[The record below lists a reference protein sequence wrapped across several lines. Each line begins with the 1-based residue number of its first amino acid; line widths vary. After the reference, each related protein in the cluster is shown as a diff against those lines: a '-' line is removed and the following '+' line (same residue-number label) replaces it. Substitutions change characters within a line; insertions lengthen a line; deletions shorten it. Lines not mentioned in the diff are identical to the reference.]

1 MKKLLRTLAL
11 TAFLLSVPV
20 IVSAAAGGKPGTF
33 TTGDKTFLLNGQP
46 FIVKAAEVHYPR
58 IPRPYWE
65 HRIQMCK
72 ALGMNAVC
80 IYIFWN
86 IHEQQEGQFDFTG
99 NNDVAEFCRL
109 AQKNGLYVI
118 VRPGPYVCAEWE
130 MGGLPW
136 WLLKKKDIK
145 LRERDPYFM
154 ERVKIFEEKVGEQLK
169 PLTIQNGGPIIM
181 IQVENEYGSY
191 GEDKPYVSEI
201 RDCLRGIYGKELSLF
216 QCDWSSN
223 FEKNGLD
230 DLTWTMNFGTGANID
245 DQFRRL
251 GQLRPNAPKM
261 CSEFWSGWFDKW
273 GARHETRPAK
283 DMVEGMD
290 EMLSK
295 GISFSL
301 YMTHGGTSFGHWAGA
316 NSPGFAPD
324 VTSYD
329 YDAPINEYGL
339 VTPKF
344 WELRKMMEKYN
355 DGKKMPAVPKA
366 PMPIITVPKF
376 ELTEFAPLF
385 NGFDWEYANAHSDLF
400 HSDGAPK
407 TFEELDMGWGMVLY
421 STRLPQI
428 DDVKV
433 EGVYP
438 MDEYTC
444 TLNLDAHDFAQVFI
458 DGKYIGKIDRVKN
471 EKSLTLPAI
480 KQGQEL
486 QILVEGM
493 GRINFGRAIKDFK
506 GLVSPPTITATL
518 HSHLGGVDKTEVT
531 FTPNHWENMRIPDDY
546 EVAVKAFDKETEKPT
561 TREYLNQVRIG
572 RGMRYAR
579 QSDDLV
585 FGRGYYRG
593 YFNLKKV
600 GDTFL
605 NFETW
610 GKGQV
615 WVNGHAMG
623 RIWSIGPQ
631 QTLYV
636 PGCWLKK
643 GKNEIIVLDVVG
655 PREAVVWGKAEPEL
669 NKLQLEKSNKHNNI
683 GDKPDLNSATPVV
696 TGAFKAG
703 NGWQTI
709 NFGKTVK
716 GRYLAIECL
725 STQKD
730 GDRVAIAE
738 LYLQGT
744 DGKRI
749 SREPWKTKY
758 ANSEDEA
765 GNRLGDKV
773 FDLQESTY
781 WQTEKGAATPHLLV
795 IDLGSEQ
802 SVKALEYLPR
812 AEQGAPG
819 SVKDFKVYLY

>member
-1 MKKLLRTLAL
+1 MKKLLRTFALA
-11 TAFLLSVPV
+11 ALLMTVPATMQ
-20 IVSAAAGGKPGTF
+20 AATKPGTF

-46 FIVKAAEVHYPR
+46 FVVKAAEVHYPR

-86 IHEQQEGQFDFTG
+86 IHEQKEGQFDFTG

-109 AQKNGLYVI
+109 AQKNGMYVI

-154 ERVKIFEEKVGEQLK
+154 ERVKIFEEKVGEQLA
-169 PLTIQNGGPIIM
+169 PLTIQKGGPIIM

-201 RDCLRGIYGKELSLF
+201 RDCLRSIYGKELSLF

-223 FEKNGLD
+223 FEKNGLP

-245 DQFRRL
+245 NQFRRL
-251 GQLRPNAPKM
+251 GELRPNAPKM

-283 DMVEGMD
+283 DMVDGMD

-339 VTPKF
+339 ATPKY

-355 DGKKMPAVPKA
+355 DGKKLPNVPKA

-376 ELTEFAPLF
+376 ELKEFAPLLSAMTKPV
-385 NGFDWEYANAHSDLF
+385 NGAI
-400 HSDGAPK
+400 K
-407 TFEELDMGWGMVLY
+407 TFEEMDMGWGTMMY
-421 STRLPQI
+421 STRLPEITSQS
-428 DDVKV
+428 VLSG
-433 EGVYP
+433 EF
-438 MDEYTC
+438 
-444 TLNLDAHDFAQVFI
+444 HDFAQVFI
-458 DGKYIGKIDRVKN
+458 DKKYIGKIDRVKN
-471 EKSLTLPAI
+471 EKSLTIPAV
-480 KQGQEL
+480 KKGAEL
-486 QILVEGM
+486 IIIVEGM

-506 GLVSPPTITATL
+506 GIVGNVTLITETDDVEMMLAPKQWMN
-518 HSHLGGVDKTEVT
+518 VA
-531 FTPNHWENMRIPDDY
+531 IPDDY
-546 EVAVKAFDKETEKPT
+546 KTAVKALDMVKGV
-561 TREYLNQVRIG
+561 NDQVTAG
-572 RGMRYAR
+572 KVKGSVPALALT
-579 QSDDLV
+579 Q
-585 FGRGYYRG
+585 GYEGSKKNGDIMKAGYHRG

-615 WVNGHAMG
+615 YVNGHAMG

-631 QTLYV
+631 QTLFV

-643 GKNEIIVLDVVG
+643 GKNEVIVLDVVG
-655 PREAVVWGKAEPEL
+655 PREAVVWGQAEPEL

-683 GDKPDLNSATPVV
+683 GDKPDLNSATPVA
-696 TGAFKAG
+696 TIPAASPAGIITAKPG
-703 NGWQTI
+703 NGWQTFHFK
-709 NFGKTVK
+709 NAAK

-730 GDRVAIAE
+730 NDRVAIAE
-738 LYLQGT
+738 LYLQGQ
-744 DGKRI
+744 DGKRL

-758 ANSEDEA
+758 ANSEDES
-765 GNRLGDKV
+765 GNHLGDKV

-781 WQTEKGAATPHLLV
+781 WQTEKSASAPHLLV

-802 SVKALEYLPR
+802 TVSALEYLPR

-819 SVKDFKVYLY
+819 SIKNFKVYIY

>member
-1 MKKLLRTLAL
+1 MKRLLTIVIFMTIGLASFAIGH
-11 TAFLLSVPV
+11 TFE
-20 IVSAAAGGKPGTF
+20 AGN
-33 TTGDKTFLLNGQP
+33 KTFLLDGQP

-65 HRIQMCK
+65 HRIKMCK
-72 ALGMNAVC
+72 SLGMNAVC

-86 IHEQQEGQFDFTG
+86 IHEQKEGVFDFTG
-99 NNDVAEFCRL
+99 NNDIAEFCRL
-109 AQKNGLYVI
+109 AQKNGMYVI

-154 ERVKIFEEKVGEQLK
+154 ERVKIFEEKVGEQLA
-169 PLTIQNGGPIIM
+169 PLTIQKGGPIIM

-191 GEDKPYVSEI
+191 GEDKPYISEI
-201 RDCLRGIYGKELSLF
+201 RDCLRGIYGKELALF

-230 DLTWTMNFGTGANID
+230 DLVWTMNFGTGANID

-251 GQLRPNAPKM
+251 GELRPNAPKM

-329 YDAPINEYGL
+329 YDAPINEYGQA
-339 VTPKF
+339 TPKF

-366 PMPIITVPKF
+366 PMPIITIPKF
-376 ELTEFAPLF
+376 ELTEFAPILSAMTEPVK
-385 NGFDWEYANAHSDLF
+385 GTL
-400 HSDGAPK
+400 K
-407 TFEELDMGWGMVLY
+407 TFEEMDMGWGTMMY
-421 STRLPQI
+421 STRLPEITSQS
-428 DDVKV
+428 VLTG
-433 EGVYP
+433 EF
-438 MDEYTC
+438 
-444 TLNLDAHDFAQVFI
+444 HDFAQVFI
-458 DGKYIGKIDRVKN
+458 DRKYIGKIDRVKN
-471 EKSLTLPAI
+471 EKSLTIPAV
-480 KQGQEL
+480 KKGAEL
-486 QILVEGM
+486 IIIVEGM

-506 GLVSPPTITATL
+506 GIVGSVTL
-518 HSHLGGVDKTEVT
+518 STETDEAEVVL
-531 FTPNHWENMRIPDDY
+531 TPKNWTNVAIPDDY
-546 EVAVKAFDKETEKPT
+546 ETAVKALDMVKGVNDQVASGKVKGCVPALAFTQGYEGSKKLADIMKP
-561 TREYLNQVRIG
+561 
-572 RGMRYAR
+572 
-579 QSDDLV
+579 
-585 FGRGYYRG
+585 GYHRG

-643 GKNEIIVLDVVG
+643 GKNEIIVLDIVG
-655 PREAVVWGKAEPEL
+655 PKERVVWGQAEPEL

-683 GDKPDLNSATPVV
+683 GDKPDLNSATPVA

-709 NFGKTVK
+709 SFKAPSK

-725 STQKD
+725 STQKEK
-730 GDRVAIAE
+730 DRVAIAE
-738 LYLQGT
+738 LYVQGT
-744 DGKRI
+744 DGKRL
-749 SREPWKTKY
+749 SREPWTTKY
-758 ANSEDEA
+758 ANSEEEN
-765 GNRLGDKV
+765 GNHTGDKV

-781 WQTEKGAATPHLLV
+781 WQTEKGASAPHLLV
-795 IDLGSEQ
+795 IDLGSVQ
-802 SVKALEYLPR
+802 TVKALEYLPR

-819 SVKDFKVYLY
+819 SVKDFRIYLY

>member
-1 MKKLLRTLAL
+1 MKLSRLISILCLSMAML
-11 TAFLLSVPV
+11 TMPATSM
-20 IVSAAAGGKPGTF
+20 AAKNNGGNF
-33 TTGDKTFLLNGQP
+33 TIGKGTFLLNGEP

-65 HRIQMCK
+65 HRIKMCK

-86 IHEQQEGQFDFTG
+86 IHEQAEGQFDFTG

-109 AQKNGLYVI
+109 AQKNGMYVI

-154 ERVKIFEEKVGEQLK
+154 ERVKIFEEKVGEQLA

-181 IQVENEYGSY
+181 VQVENEYGSY

-201 RDCLRGIYGKELSLF
+201 RDCLRGIYGKELALF

-230 DLTWTMNFGTGANID
+230 DLVWTMNFGTGANID
-245 DQFRRL
+245 NQFRRL
-251 GQLRPNAPKM
+251 GELRPDAPKM

-283 DMVEGMD
+283 DMVDGMD

-329 YDAPINEYGL
+329 YDAPINEWGL
-339 VTPKF
+339 ATPKF

-355 DGKKMPAVPKA
+355 GGKKMPAVPKA
-366 PMPIITVPKF
+366 PMPIITIPKF
-376 ELTEFAPLF
+376 ELKEFAPLM
-385 NGFDWEYANAHSDLF
+385 YANGGLNTDGNADDL
-400 HSDGAPK
+400 
-407 TFEELDMGWGMVLY
+407 TFEAHNLGWGYTAYYTM
-421 STRLPQI
+421 LPELP
-428 DDVKV
+428 VSS
-433 EGVYP
+433 ELTA
-438 MDEYTC
+438 EF
-444 TLNLDAHDFAQVFI
+444 HDFAQVFI

-471 EKSLTLPAI
+471 EKSLTIPPTKAGSL
-480 KQGQEL
+480 
-486 QILVEGM
+486 LVIVVEAM

-506 GLVSPPTITATL
+506 GVVGNVTISSKVGKHDVTYSLKGWEKYFVNDKYETAL
-518 HSHLGGVDKTEVT
+518 LAFHRASATENNEYIEG
-531 FTPNHWENMRIPDDY
+531 F
-546 EVAVKAFDKETEKPT
+546 KEDAKMM
-561 TREYLNQVRIG
+561 G
-572 RGMRYAR
+572 
-579 QSDDLV
+579 
-585 FGRGYYRG
+585 GRGYYRG
-593 YFNLKKV
+593 YFNINKV

-615 WVNGHAMG
+615 YVNGHAMG

-631 QTLYV
+631 QTLYI

-643 GKNEIIVLDVVG
+643 GKNEVIVLDVVG
-655 PREAVVWGKAEPEL
+655 PKEPVVWGQDKPEL

-683 GDKPDLNSATPVV
+683 GDKPDLNSQTPIISSQ
-696 TGAFKAG
+696 FKAG

-709 NFGKTVK
+709 TFPQAAK
-716 GRYLAIECL
+716 GRYLAIEIN
-725 STQKD
+725 STQS
-730 GDRVAIAE
+730 GDDVAAIAE

-749 SREPWKTKY
+749 SREPWIAKY
-758 ANSEDEA
+758 ADSENEN
-765 GNRLGDKV
+765 GNHTLDKV
-773 FDLQESTY
+773 YDLQESTY
-781 WQTEKGAATPHLLV
+781 WQTTKGAGFPHLIV
-795 IDLGSEQ
+795 IDLGSVQ
-802 SVKALEYLPR
+802 TVKALEYLPR

-819 SVKDFKVYLY
+819 SVKDYKIFVY

>member
-1 MKKLLRTLAL
+1 MTMKVFKHLAL
-11 TAFLLSVPV
+11 AALLLAIPASMQ
-20 IVSAAAGGKPGTF
+20 AANKPGTF
-33 TTGDKTFLLNGQP
+33 TTGNKTFLLNGQP

-86 IHEQQEGQFDFTG
+86 IHEQQEGVFDFSG

-251 GQLRPNAPKM
+251 GQLRPDAPKM

-329 YDAPINEYGL
+329 YDAPINEYGHA
-339 VTPKF
+339 TPKF
-344 WELRKMMEKYN
+344 WELRKMMAKYN
-355 DGKKMPAVPKA
+355 DGKKLPAVPKA
-366 PMPIITVPKF
+366 PMPIITIPKF
-376 ELTEFAPLF
+376 ELKTFAELLLAP
-385 NGFDWEYANAHSDLF
+385 GKEER
-400 HSDGAPK
+400 GALK
-407 TFEELDMGWGMVLY
+407 TFEEMDMGWGMMLY
-421 STRLPQI
+421 STTLPDIPTQS
-428 DDVKV
+428 VLTA
-433 EGVYP
+433 E
-438 MDEYTC
+438 M
-444 TLNLDAHDFAQVFI
+444 HDFAQVFI
-458 DGKYIGKIDRVKN
+458 NGEYIGKVDRVKN
-471 EKSLTLPAI
+471 EKSLTLPPV
-480 KQGQEL
+480 KKGQKL
-486 QILVEGM
+486 LILVEGM

-506 GLVSPPTITATL
+506 GIVGDVTISAE
-518 HSHLGGVDKTEVT
+518 VDNNEVT
-531 FTPNHWENMRIPDDY
+531 WKPREWWQCATDDSY
-546 EVAVKAFDKETEKPT
+546 ETAVNTLRLTANSNINKATEYTK
-561 TREYLNQVRIG
+561 
-572 RGMRYAR
+572 
-579 QSDDLV
+579 
-585 FGRGYYRG
+585 RGYYRG

-643 GKNEIIVLDVVG
+643 GKNEIIVLDILG
-655 PREAVVWGKAEPEL
+655 PKEAVVWGQAEPEL

-683 GDKPDLNSATPVV
+683 GDKPDLNSATPVA

-709 NFGKTVK
+709 KFDKMSK

-758 ANSEDEA
+758 ANSEDEN
-765 GNRLGDKV
+765 GNHLGDKV

-781 WQTEKGAATPHLLV
+781 WQTEKGASAPHLLV

-802 SVKALEYLPR
+802 SIKALEYLPR

-819 SVKDFKVYLY
+819 SVKNFKIYLY

>member
-1 MKKLLRTLAL
+1 MKTTSVFKTLAL
-11 TAFLLSVPV
+11 AATMSVASATCSLCCRA
-20 IVSAAAGGKPGTF
+20 SAANKPGTF

-99 NNDVAEFCRL
+99 NNDVAEFCRI
-109 AQKNGLYVI
+109 AQKNGMYVI

-136 WLLKKKDIK
+136 WLLKKKDIR

-201 RDCLRGIYGKELSLF
+201 RDCLRGIYGNELSLF

-251 GQLRPNAPKM
+251 GELRPNAPKM

-283 DMVEGMD
+283 DMVDGMD

-329 YDAPINEYGL
+329 YDAPINEYGQA
-339 VTPKF
+339 TPKF
-344 WELRKMMEKYN
+344 WELRKMMGKYTG
-355 DGKKMPAVPKA
+355 GKKMPSVPKA

-376 ELTEFAPLF
+376 ELKEFAPF
-385 NGFDWEYANAHSDLF
+385 MTAMTKPVG
-400 HSDGAPK
+400 GAPK
-407 TFEELDMGWGMVLY
+407 TFEEMDMGWGTMMY
-421 STRLPQI
+421 STRLPEISSQS
-428 DDVKV
+428 VLSG
-433 EGVYP
+433 EF
-438 MDEYTC
+438 
-444 TLNLDAHDFAQVFI
+444 HDFAQVFI
-458 DGKYIGKIDRVKN
+458 DKKYIGKIDRVKN
-471 EKSLTLPAI
+471 EKSLTIPAV
-480 KQGQEL
+480 KKGSEL
-486 QILVEGM
+486 IIIVEGM

-506 GLVSPPTITATL
+506 GIVGNVTL
-518 HSHLGGVDKTEVT
+518 TTETDDVEMVL
-531 FTPNHWENMRIPDDY
+531 TPKQWMNVAIPDDY
-546 EVAVKAFDKETEKPT
+546 QTAVKALDMVKGVNDQVAAGKVKGSVPALAFTQGYEGSKELGDIMKP
-561 TREYLNQVRIG
+561 
-572 RGMRYAR
+572 
-579 QSDDLV
+579 
-585 FGRGYYRG
+585 GYHRG
-593 YFNLKKV
+593 YFNLSKV

-615 WVNGHAMG
+615 YVNGHAMG

-631 QTLYV
+631 QTLYI

-643 GKNEIIVLDVVG
+643 GKNEVIVLDVVG
-655 PREAVVWGKAEPEL
+655 PKEAVVWGQAEPEL

-683 GDKPDLNSATPVV
+683 GDKPDLNSATPAA

-709 NFGKTVK
+709 QFGKTAK

-730 GDRVAIAE
+730 NDRVAIAE
-738 LYLQGT
+738 IYVQGT
-744 DGKRI
+744 DGKRL
-749 SREPWKTKY
+749 SREPWTTKY
-758 ANSEDEA
+758 ANSEEEN
-765 GNRLGDKV
+765 GNHTGDKV

-781 WQTEKGAATPHLLV
+781 WQTERGASTPHLLV

-802 SVKALEYLPR
+802 TVSALEYLPR

-819 SVKDFKVYLY
+819 SIKNFRVFLY

>member
-1 MKKLLRTLAL
+1 MRTRSIFLFTLLGMLMLAL
-11 TAFLLSVPV
+11 PATAAP
-20 IVSAAAGGKPGTF
+20 KKGTF
-33 TTGDKTFLLNGQP
+33 TVGDKTFLLNGHP
-46 FIVKAAEVHYPR
+46 FVVKAAEIHYPR

-65 HRIQMCK
+65 HRIKMCK

-86 IHEQQEGQFDFTG
+86 IHEQTEGNFDFSG

-109 AQKNGLYVI
+109 AQKNGMYVI

-154 ERVKIFEEKVGEQLK
+154 ERVKIFEEKVGQQLK

-251 GQLRPNAPKM
+251 GELRPNAPKM

-329 YDAPINEYGL
+329 YDAPINEYGQA
-339 VTPKF
+339 TPKF
-344 WELRKMMEKYN
+344 WELRTMMQKYS
-355 DGKKMPAVPKA
+355 DKKLPNVPKA

-376 ELTEFAPLF
+376 ELKEFAPF
-385 NGFDWEYANAHSDLF
+385 MAAMTKPVN
-400 HSDGAPK
+400 GAPK
-407 TFEELDMGWGMVLY
+407 TFEEMDMGWGTMMY
-421 STRLPQI
+421 STRLPEITSQS
-428 DDVKV
+428 VLTG
-433 EGVYP
+433 EF
-438 MDEYTC
+438 
-444 TLNLDAHDFAQVFI
+444 HDFAQVFI
-458 DGKYIGKIDRVKN
+458 DKKYIGKIDRVKN
-471 EKSLTLPAI
+471 EKSLTIPSVKKGA
-480 KQGQEL
+480 EL
-486 QILVEGM
+486 IIIVEGM

-506 GLVSPPTITATL
+506 GIVGNVTLNTETDEAELVL
-518 HSHLGGVDKTEVT
+518 
-531 FTPNHWENMRIPDDY
+531 TPKNWTNVAIPDDY
-546 EVAVKAFDKETEKPT
+546 ETAVKALDMVKGVNDQVAAGKVKGSVPALAFTQGYEGSKQLGDIMKP
-561 TREYLNQVRIG
+561 
-572 RGMRYAR
+572 
-579 QSDDLV
+579 
-585 FGRGYYRG
+585 GYHRG
-593 YFNLKKV
+593 YFNLSKV

-643 GKNEIIVLDVVG
+643 GKNEVIVLDIVG
-655 PREAVVWGKAEPEL
+655 PKEPVVWGQVLPEL

-683 GDKPDLNSATPVV
+683 GDKPDLNSATPVSV
-696 TGAFKAG
+696 SGGSAAGIGAFKPG
-703 NGWQTI
+703 NGWQSITF
-709 NFGKTVK
+709 NNTAK

-730 GDRVAIAE
+730 DDRVAIAE
-738 LYLQGT
+738 IYVQGQ
-744 DGKRI
+744 DGKRL
-749 SREPWKTKY
+749 SRESWKTKY

-765 GNRLGDKV
+765 GNHLGDKV

-781 WQTEKGAATPHLLV
+781 WQTEKGTSTPHLLI

-802 SVKALEYLPR
+802 TIKALEYLPR

-819 SVKDFKVYLY
+819 SVKEFKVYLY